1 MAKVEIRLPSD
12 LPEGWGGKAIEVVGA
27 AQETTLKALA
37 LKMGVNF
44 AEFNKNLSGLG
55 DAVGDAGEQAD
66 TFGNSLRSLGQGIM
80 QWGGMLTNSGT
91 RLSDFGD
98 AIEAS
103 TRDSNIAFQALG
115 TTIRLLMDELTK
127 QIAMF
132 HELSGA
138 GLQFSGS
145 LVRYREMAIT
155 AGVGLNVFKDAVAS
169 SSDILALFGG
179 SVTAGAKRFANISGI
194 IQKEF
199 GPAMNRLGIAF
210 ETQIEYLGDYLDIQ
224 TRMGRS
230 QTMTDRQLA
239 DGTTN
244 YILQL
249 DQLATITGKHRKMIS
264 EQLKQDVSSKRLS
277 GLFQAL
283 EAGAN
288 DNLKGVIG
296 AIQGIEDADMQQG
309 LKDLIATGGVPM
321 TDFGKSL
328 MLLNPAL
335 GAMAEQARNG
345 EINASQF
352 AQEIQRTAELAQAR
366 GKQDKWLASILDVQ
380 GNSIL
385 SATTQ
390 MARYTEFGT
399 KFNETQLEQQK
410 MVESNDKAMAGLN
423 QSWQR
428 LKNMLIDMLIPAI
441 EKVSGWIDDMATG
454 IEKLTRGEMPEFKSQ
469 LSALGIAL
477 GGIIVLYGSMKL
489 AMIAFKGTLAAARMI
504 GGGGGVGSM
513 GMVGAMKTAGAA
525 PLRVAAGGA
534 AIGAGVGAGAAL
546 AGAGVGAGAWLAG
559 KGLKSVGTG
568 LQTFNDI
575 NADNM
580 KKVASSIWDMTNAV
594 TGMAVKG
601 QFAILAKDMPKFA
614 KGLKKGMKEID
625 TGAIV
630 KYANAIDGLGDAFG
644 NLKNNMGG
652 AISASGKSTGDKID
666 TLNSTLMQIL
676 LELELNT
683 RFAKITS
690 GKDHTGNLQASIE

>member
-1 MAKVEIRLPSD
+1 MADVKFTIPSLDDIQRGTSTIRLENAASEATLVALAKVMGAKVKGTDGQTKKLAEALENVTDSSD
-12 LPEGWGGKAIEVVGA
+12 S
-27 AQETTLKALA
+27 
-37 LKMGVNF
+37 F
-44 AEFNKNLSGLG
+44 G
-55 DAVGDAGEQAD
+55 D
-66 TFGNSLRSLGQGIM
+66 SLRNLGRGIM

-155 AGVGLNVFKDAVAS
+155 AGVGLDVFKDAVAS

-249 DQLATITGKHRKMIS
+249 DQLATITGKHRKLIS
-264 EQLKQDVSSKRLS
+264 EQLKQDISSKRLA

-352 AQEIQRTAELAQAR
+352 AQEIQRTAELAQSR

-390 MARYTEFGT
+390 MARYTDFAS
-399 KFNETQLEQQK
+399 KFNNTQLEQQA

-489 AMIAFKGTLAAARMI
+489 AMIAFKGTLTAMRMVG

-513 GMVGAMKTAGAA
+513 GMVGAMRTAGAA

-575 NADNM
+575 DADNM
-580 KKVASSIWDMTNAV
+580 KTVASSIWDMTKAV
-594 TGMAVKG
+594 TGMADQG
-601 QFAILAKDMPKFA
+601 HFAVLAKDVPKFA

-652 AISASGKSTGDKID
+652 AISASGKSTGDKLD

-676 LELELNT
+676 LEISTNT
-683 RFAKITS
+683 RFAK
-690 GKDHTGNLQASIE
+690 NYFR

>member
-1 MAKVEIRLPSD
+1 
-12 LPEGWGGKAIEVVGA
+12 
-27 AQETTLKALA
+27 
-37 LKMGVNF
+37 
-44 AEFNKNLSGLG
+44 
-55 DAVGDAGEQAD
+55 
-66 TFGNSLRSLGQGIM
+66 
-80 QWGGMLTNSGT
+80 
-91 RLSDFGD
+91 
-98 AIEAS
+98 
-103 TRDSNIAFQALG
+103 
-115 TTIRLLMDELTK
+115 
-127 QIAMF
+127 
-132 HELSGA
+132 
-138 GLQFSGS
+138 
-145 LVRYREMAIT
+145 
-155 AGVGLNVFKDAVAS
+155 
-169 SSDILALFGG
+169 
-179 SVTAGAKRFANISGI
+179 
-194 IQKEF
+194 
-199 GPAMNRLGIAF
+199 
-210 ETQIEYLGDYLDIQ
+210 
-224 TRMGRS
+224 
-230 QTMTDRQLA
+230 
-239 DGTTN
+239 
-244 YILQL
+244 
-249 DQLATITGKHRKMIS
+249 
-264 EQLKQDVSSKRLS
+264 
-277 GLFQAL
+277 
-283 EAGAN
+283 
-288 DNLKGVIG
+288 
-296 AIQGIEDADMQQG
+296 
-309 LKDLIATGGVPM
+309 
-321 TDFGKSL
+321 

-513 GMVGAMKTAGAA
+513 GMVGAMRTAGAA
-525 PLRVAAGGA
+525 PVRVAAGGA

>member
-1 MAKVEIRLPSD
+1 MADVKFTIPSLDDIQRGTSTIRLENAASEATLVALAKVMGAKVKGTDGQTKKLAEALENVTDSSD
-12 LPEGWGGKAIEVVGA
+12 S
-27 AQETTLKALA
+27 
-37 LKMGVNF
+37 F
-44 AEFNKNLSGLG
+44 G
-55 DAVGDAGEQAD
+55 D
-66 TFGNSLRSLGQGIM
+66 SLRNLGRGIM

-91 RLSDFGD
+91 RLADFGD

-155 AGVGLNVFKDAVAS
+155 AGVGLDVFKDAVAS

-249 DQLATITGKHRKMIS
+249 DQLATITGKHRKLIS
-264 EQLKQDVSSKRLS
+264 EQLKQDISSKRLA

-352 AQEIQRTAELAQAR
+352 AQEIQRTAELAQSR

-390 MARYTEFGT
+390 MARYTDFAS
-399 KFNETQLEQQK
+399 KFNNTQLEQQA
-410 MVESNDKAMAGLN
+410 MV
-423 QSWQR
+423 
-428 LKNMLIDMLIPAI
+428 
-441 EKVSGWIDDMATG
+441 
-454 IEKLTRGEMPEFKSQ
+454 
-469 LSALGIAL
+469 
-477 GGIIVLYGSMKL
+477 
-489 AMIAFKGTLAAARMI
+489 
-504 GGGGGVGSM
+504 
-513 GMVGAMKTAGAA
+513 
-525 PLRVAAGGA
+525 
-534 AIGAGVGAGAAL
+534 
-546 AGAGVGAGAWLAG
+546 
-559 KGLKSVGTG
+559 
-568 LQTFNDI
+568 
-575 NADNM
+575 
-580 KKVASSIWDMTNAV
+580 
-594 TGMAVKG
+594 
-601 QFAILAKDMPKFA
+601 
-614 KGLKKGMKEID
+614 
-625 TGAIV
+625 
-630 KYANAIDGLGDAFG
+630 
-644 NLKNNMGG
+644 
-652 AISASGKSTGDKID
+652 
-666 TLNSTLMQIL
+666 
-676 LELELNT
+676 
-683 RFAKITS
+683 
-690 GKDHTGNLQASIE
+690 

>member
-1 MAKVEIRLPSD
+1 MAKVEIKLPSD

-27 AQETTLKALA
+27 AQESTLKAIA
-37 LKMGVNF
+37 LKMKVDFTKTFKDFENEVKG
-44 AEFNKNLSGLG
+44 
-55 DAVGDAGEQAD
+55 AGEQAD
-66 TFGNSLRSLGQGIM
+66 TFGNSLRGLGQGIM
-80 QWGGMLTNSGT
+80 KWGGMLTNSGT
-91 RLSDFGD
+91 RLSDFGA
-98 AIEAS
+98 AIQAS
-103 TRDSNIAFQALG
+103 TSDSNVAFQALG
-115 TTIRLLMDELTK
+115 VTVRLLMDEFTK

-132 HELSGA
+132 QELSGA

-145 LVRYREMAIT
+145 LLGYREMAIT
-155 AGVGLNVFKDAVAS
+155 AGVGLDIFKGAVAG

-390 MARYTEFGT
+390 MARYTDFGT

-410 MVESNDKAMAGLN
+410 MVASNDKAMAGLN

-428 LKNMLIDMLIPAI
+428 LKNMLINMLIPAM
-441 EKVSGWIDDMATG
+441 EKVSGWLDDMATG
-454 IEKLTRGEMPEFKSQ
+454 IEKISRGEMPEFKTK
-469 LSALGIAL
+469 LGELGVALGVAI
-477 GGIIVLYGSMKL
+477 GLYGVLKV
-489 AMIAFKGTLAAARMI
+489 AMLSFKASLAAARMI

-513 GMVGAMKTAGAA
+513 GMVGAMKSAGAA

-575 NADNM
+575 DADNM
-580 KKVASSIWDMTNAV
+580 KKVASAIWNMTNAV

-652 AISASGKSTGDKID
+652 AISASGKSTGDKLD

-676 LELELNT
+676 LELSTNT

-690 GKDHTGNLQASIE
+690 GKDYTGNLQTSISS